1 MLIAH
6 QVTNWLIFLILIQ
19 IFKKKNLHFKGK
31 LDKAEFIKLF
41 KQLEPADR
49 KVEKYCDFVFYAF
62 DTDNSGT
69 IEFTEFLIAFNIR
82 SKGSLEDRLN
92 WTFNVII

>member
-1 MLIAH
+1 M
-6 QVTNWLIFLILIQ
+6 
-19 IFKKKNLHFKGK
+19 
-31 LDKAEFIKLF
+31 
-41 KQLEPADR
+41 EPADR

-82 SKGSLEDRLN
+82 SKGSLEERLN